1 MKIALLGIGTVGSG
15 VFKVLHTNRAL
26 LEQKAGQPLEITH
39 IFTRD
44 PHKDRGFDTS
54 NIVMTDDIQV
64 IYEADIDLAV
74 EVMGGVDFTREVVA
88 TLLQKGVSVVTAN
101 KDMLALHIDELSQL
115 ANAHQATL
123 LYEASVAGGVP
134 IINGIEVGLAANEL
148 TAVMGILNGTTNY
161 MLTRMTQDGW
171 SYEQALQVAQ
181 EKGYAEVDPTNDV
194 GGFDAARKITLL
206 SRLAYQTKV
215 DFNQVAVK
223 GIDQVEAYDIQLAQ
237 QAGYIM
243 KLLGK
248 SVKTADSIQI
258 GVAPVFLPAQHP
270 LAGVSEAMN
279 AVFVEGNAIGQT
291 MFWGPGAG
299 SLETASAVVADII
312 QAAQRGY
319 IAQRIPQAQLPVV
332 QQAAPQAYYVRFTA
346 NSKQVRPILQALE
359 IGYMTLN
366 DEETFVIKTE
376 TVAPSVLDYL
386 MQQTTVAAVYPVI
399 G

>member
-15 VFKVLHTNRAL
+15 VFNVLQKNRTL

-44 PHKDRGFDTS
+44 PHLDRGFDTT

-64 IYEADIDLAV
+64 IYDAPIDLAV
-74 EVMGGVDFTREVVA
+74 EVMGGVEFTREVVR
-88 TLLQKGVSVVTAN
+88 TLLSKGVSVVTAN
-101 KDMLALHIDELSQL
+101 KDMLALHIDELSAL
-115 ANAHQATL
+115 ANENQATL
-123 LYEASVAGGVP
+123 LYEASVAGGIP

-181 EKGYAEVDPTNDV
+181 EKGYAEADPTNDV

-215 DFNQVAVK
+215 DFQQVAVK
-223 GIDQVEAYDIQLAQ
+223 GIDQVDALDIQVAQ
-237 QAGYIM
+237 QAGYTM

-248 SVKTADSIQI
+248 SAKTSDGIQV
-258 GVAPVFLPAQHP
+258 GVEPVLLPNQHP

-299 SLETASAVVADII
+299 SLETASAVVADVV
-312 QAAQRGY
+312 QAAQRGF
-319 IAQRIPQAQLPVV
+319 IAQRLPQQQLPIV
-332 QQAAPQAYYVRFTA
+332 QQALASAYYLRFDSDPVHTRA
-346 NSKQVRPILQALE
+346 VLQTLE
-359 IGYMTLN
+359 IGYVTLA
-366 DEETFVIKTE
+366 DATQLIVKTE
-376 TVAPSVLDYL
+376 VLAPETLDRL
-386 MQQTTVAAVYPVI
+386 MQNASVAAVYPMV
-399 G
+399 